1 MLDGEELTMEE
12 YHKLFMEDLR
22 QFEAEEQLANSQQID
37 DTKHS
42 KQGAFFI

>member
-22 QFEAEEQLANSQQID
+22 QHEAEEQMANSKTTD
-37 DTKHS
+37 DKE
-42 KQGAFFI
+42 QAL